1 MSDRIKEIFEISKSV
16 PEHSEMILWTHT
28 FKAQG
33 RLYTEKKIDGILT
46 LTNVFVSE
54 YFSDYDFDDETC
66 GCTTESTNAGICI
79 DEESTPC
86 AYLPNGK
93 LFEWLN
99 IFEDQVIAF
108 SFIK

>member
-1 MSDRIKEIFEISKSV
+1 MSDRIKEIFEISKSM

-33 RLYTEKKIDGILT
+33 KLYTEKKIDGILT
-46 LTNVFVSE
+46 MTNVFVSE
-54 YFSDYDFDDETC
+54 YFSDYDLDDETC
-66 GCTTESTNAGICI
+66 GCTTESINMGSRI
-79 DEESTPC
+79 EESTSC
-86 AYLPNGK
+86 ACLPNGK